1 MLMLKYVVLWHRKV
15 NINKFLSVRRALLF
29 TILKRLNSV
38 TLCFINRELTLN
50 DAMRRMDDKFR
61 EFRDRSINAESDGR
75 WHVFCVLHEDSWR
88 DCGSTSIPRQRLS
101 LEIGHG
107 LVLSRTR

>member
-15 NINKFLSVRRALLF
+15 NINKFLSLRRALLF

-61 EFRDRSINAESDGR
+61 EFRDRSINAEHRMVDGM
-75 WHVFCVLHEDSWR
+75 SSAS
-88 DCGSTSIPRQRLS
+88 STKTAGAIVGRRAFPVSA
-101 LEIGHG
+101 
-107 LVLSRTR
+107 